1 MRFSQYTG
9 VADGKI
15 DKQMLELVNKPVWI
29 DGWTEHTREG
39 MNKQEDVKQM
49 EGLMD
54 KKMVDKQG

>member
-15 DKQMLELVNKPVWI
+15 DKQMLELVNKPGWI
-29 DGWTEHTREG
+29 DEHTREG